1 MNTDDFISLL
11 ASGVAPVDRR
21 TLAKRFSGA
30 VLAGL
35 LGATLLVLANWLFG
49 KSEPLLPGLTMPFFI
64 AGVASM
70 FVTLRF
76 FGPYKHGLIA
86 LQKALDTPQEPAA
99 WAELGRARYRA
110 LLAAG
115 LPVWIAALAVF
126 VGLEGVPLL
135 LLSVSTLVLFYLYR
149 IPRQI
154 G

>member
-1 MNTDDFISLL
+1 MTRGQIRRRMSFSWWQQLVLTLL
-11 ASGVAPVDRR
+11 P
-21 TLAKRFSGA
+21 
-30 VLAGL
+30 
-35 LGATLLVLANWLFG
+35 LVLANWLFG
-49 KSEPLLPGLTMPFFI
+49 KADPLLPGLTMPFFI